1 MKQVLI
7 GLFTCLLIGAAGVA
21 PAEACSC
28 VESGPA
34 CEDYW
39 RVSAVFAGRVL
50 SISRDAGKPGSR
62 APATRRVRLEV
73 TEAFTGVGKG
83 TVEVTTGSGGGD
95 CGFPFREGAEYLV
108 YATGAD
114 GAGGLTVG
122 ICSRTRELDRAG
134 EDLDYARR
142 VASGAA
148 VEGRIAGGVM
158 LETRS
163 LGRASARAPR
173 PLEGVGV
180 RLMRDGQ
187 STRVVTG
194 ADGRFSAEG
203 LTAGR
208 YEALLELPEGVYAE
222 GWPRRIELRDA
233 RSCAELHVS
242 AFADGRV
249 SGRIVD
255 AAGRPVA
262 GLTVELTIPAGIDE
276 APGPERI
283 RDLTDSEGRYE
294 LAHVPA
300 GRFVVGINTQQRQ
313 GGEPEPRL
321 FHPGVAALNGATRVS
336 LRAGER
342 VTLRDF
348 QLPRELAY
356 VPVSGVV
363 TDAGGVPAANARVY
377 LKGPAEADYILSEP
391 AVTDAGGRFVIA
403 AVAGRGYRIFAE
415 RPRGEGPG
423 AGADSSDLTAFAPE
437 AGAAPLRLVLRRRY

>member
-1 MKQVLI
+1 MKQLLI
-7 GLFTCLLIGAAGVA
+7 GLFACLLIGTAAAG

-28 VESGPA
+28 VETGPA

-50 SISRDAGKPGSR
+50 SISRDAGKPRSR
-62 APATRRVRLEV
+62 APGTRRVRLEV
-73 TEAFTGVGKG
+73 TEAFTGVRKE

-108 YATGAD
+108 YATAAD

-122 ICSRTRELDRAG
+122 ICSRTRELARAAD
-134 EDLDYARR
+134 DLDYARR
-142 VASGAA
+142 VASGAP
-148 VEGRIAGGVM
+148 VEGRIAGAVM

-180 RLMRDGQ
+180 RLIREGQ
-187 STRVVTG
+187 VTRVVTG
-194 ADGRFSAEG
+194 TDGRFSAEG
-203 LTAGR
+203 LAAGR
-208 YEALLELPEGVYAE
+208 YEAVLELPEGVYAE

-233 RSCAELHVS
+233 RGCAEVHAA

-249 SGRIVD
+249 SGRIID

-276 APGPERI
+276 PAGPERI

-300 GRFVVGINTQQRQ
+300 GRFVVGINTQPRQ
-313 GGEPEPRL
+313 GDAPEPRL
-321 FHPGVAALNGATRVS
+321 FHPGVAGLTAATRVS

-342 VTLRDF
+342 ITLGDF
-348 QLPRELAY
+348 QLPRELVY
-356 VPVSGVV
+356 VAVSGVV
-363 TDAGGVPAANARVY
+363 TDAGGAPAATARVY

-391 AVTDAGGRFVIA
+391 AVTDASGRFVIA

-415 RPRGEGPG
+415 RPRGEEPG
-423 AGADSSDLTAFAPE
+423 AGADSSDLTAFIAR
-437 AGAAPLRLVLRRRY
+437 AGAAPFRLVLRRRY